1 MDSWAVSS
9 LASTLGMAGASLPAM
24 LAYIDPGTGSLVFQ
38 IVVAGLLTAAMMLRN
53 LRERLMG
60 VLGKLVGRGGKDP
73 SSATRIATDE
83 RKSETCR
90 HPSSVDKKSR
100 AA

>member
-9 LASTLGMAGASLPAM
+9 LALELGMAGTSLPAM
-24 LAYIDPGTGSLVFQ
+24 LAYVDPGTGSLVFQ

-53 LRERLMG
+53 LRERVMS
-60 VLGKLVGRGGKDP
+60 VLGKLIRRGDKDP
-73 SSATRIATDE
+73 SSAIRIGDDE
-83 RKSETCR
+83 RKRETCR
-90 HPSSVDKKSR
+90 HPSVEKKSK